1 MTSDKGYRV
10 PPQPLVD
17 LVDAAVTPEV
27 SLSPDRQWMLIM
39 ERPGWPPISELA
51 QPEAR
56 LAGMRINPTTNA
68 RSRGAYCTG
77 LVLKCLDGGTE
88 MRVRGLPEGARIVT
102 VVWSPDSRHA
112 AFGMTRH
119 EGIELWLLDVAA
131 ACSRQLAALHLNE
144 VSGSSVRWLS
154 DSGTL
159 VCRTVPDGRAAPPVR
174 PTVPTGPIAQENT
187 GRTTPA
193 RTYQDLLKDAHDE
206 AMFEHYSAV
215 QVVTVT
221 VDGKAEP
228 IGSAGM
234 IARAEPSP
242 DGQYILVET
251 LHRPFSYLVPAS
263 RFPHRVEVWDLAGN
277 VVHQAADL
285 PLAEEVPI
293 AFDAV
298 PAGPRSFSWRAD
310 APATLCWL
318 EAQDGGDP
326 KTSAEVR
333 DQVFTHASPFDGD
346 PTTLASLGLRCAGIT
361 WGSDDLAW
369 LTEQWWQTRRTRTWA
384 LAPARPD
391 AEPKLVFDRSFED
404 RYSDPGQPLTRPTP
418 EGTRVLHTADDG
430 RTLYLVGAGA
440 SPEGDRPFLDVYDC
454 TSGEARRLWR
464 SEAPYY
470 EAPVTLVDEQR
481 LLSRRESRED
491 PPNFFLRDLSTGD
504 LEALTAFPHPT
515 PQLRGVH
522 KELVRYRR
530 EDDVDLTA
538 TLYLPPGHSPERG
551 PIPLLIWAYPREF
564 KSAAAASQVTVSPHR
579 FVHVDVRSALPWLAL
594 GYAVLDGPT
603 MPIVGEGEE
612 EPNDTYVAQLVG
624 SAKAAVDYVVERGVA
639 DRDHIAIA
647 GHSYG
652 AFMTANLLA
661 HSDLFCAGIGRS
673 GAYNRTL
680 TPFGFQCEE
689 RTLWEAPQVY
699 VAMSSFMHAHKVD
712 APLLLI
718 HGVADDNSGTFP
730 MQSER
735 LYSALKGH
743 GKTTRLVML
752 PHESHGYQAR
762 ESIMHMLWEMAQ
774 WLERYVKGAQQG

>member
-1 MTSDKGYRV
+1 MTSANDYRV
-10 PPQPLVD
+10 PPQPVVD

-27 SLSPDRQWMLIM
+27 SLSPDRRRMLIM
-39 ERPGWPPISELA
+39 EKPGWPPISELA

-56 LAGMRINPTTNA
+56 LAGMRINPATNG
-68 RSRGAYCTG
+68 RSREACCNG
-77 LVLKCLDGGTE
+77 LLLKRLDGGAET
-88 MRVRGLPEGARIVT
+88 RVGGLPEGARLGNVM
-102 VVWSPDSRHA
+102 WSPDSRHA
-112 AFGMTRH
+112 AFSMTRDD
-119 EGIELWLLDVAA
+119 GIELWLLEVAA
-131 ACSRQLAALHLNE
+131 ARSRQLVASPLNE
-144 VSGSSVRWLS
+144 AHGSAVRWLS
-154 DSGTL
+154 DSHTL
-159 VCRTVPDGRAAPPVR
+159 VCRTVPGDRPEAPAPSA
-174 PTVPTGPIAQENT
+174 VPTGPITQESIGKT
-187 GRTTPA
+187 APA
-193 RTYQDLLKDAHDE
+193 PTYQDLLNDAHDE
-206 AMFEHYSAV
+206 AMFEHYSTV
-215 QVVTVT
+215 QIETVT
-221 VDGKAEP
+221 IDGVSEP
-228 IGSAGM
+228 IGSADM

-242 DGQYILVET
+242 DGQCLLVET
-251 LHRPFSYLVPAS
+251 IQRPYSYLVPAY

-277 VVHQAADL
+277 VVHQVADL

-293 AFDAV
+293 ASDAA
-298 PAGPRSFSWRAD
+298 PEGPRWFSWRAD
-310 APATLCWL
+310 APATLCWV

-326 KTSAEVR
+326 KAEAEVR

-346 PTTLASLGLRCAGIT
+346 PAPLAALGLRYAGIA

-369 LTEQWWQTRRTRTWA
+369 LRERWWQTRRTRTWA
-384 LAPARPD
+384 VAPARP
-391 AEPKLVFDRSFED
+391 APPPTRLFDRSSAA

-418 EGTRVLHTADDG
+418 NGTRVLHTRDDG
-430 RTLYLVGAGA
+430 RALLLAGAGA
-440 SPEGDRPFLDVYDC
+440 SPEGDRPFLDELDW
-454 TSGEARRLWR
+454 TSGETRRLWR

-481 LLSRRESRED
+481 LLTRRESKED
-491 PPNFFLRDLSTGD
+491 PPNYFLRDLSSGA
-504 LEALTAFPHPT
+504 LQALTAFPHPT
-515 PQLRGVH
+515 PQLRDVH

-530 EDDVDLTA
+530 QDDVDLTA
-538 TLYLPPGHSPERG
+538 TLYLPPGHTPESG
-551 PIPLLIWAYPREF
+551 PIPLLMWAYPREF
-564 KSAAAASQVTVSPHR
+564 KSAAAASQVTDSPHR
-579 FVHVDVRSALPWLAL
+579 FVRVDVRSALPWLAL

-603 MPIVGEGEE
+603 MPIVGEGDE

-624 SAKAAVDYVVERGVA
+624 SARAAVDYVVERGVA

-689 RTLWEAPQVY
+689 RTLWEAPEVY
-699 VAMSSFMHAHKVD
+699 VAMSSFVHADKID

-718 HGVADDNSGTFP
+718 HGAADNNSGTFP

-774 WLERYVKGAQQG
+774 WLERYVRGAEKG